1 MVHELDALWVSDL
14 TYIGTEEEWLY
25 LANVMDTCSRK
36 ILGYEIGNTMEKKL
50 FTSALGQA
58 KATRSKVVL
67 PRTIFHSVHGSQYA
81 SDDFRRDAE
90 ALSDGPIHGNGRR
103 QF

>member
-25 LANVMDTCSRK
+25 LANVMDTCSRR

-67 PRTIFHSVHGSQYA
+67 PRTIFHSA
-81 SDDFRRDAE
+81 STTHSTPVT
-90 ALSDGPIHGNGRR
+90 ALKRC
-103 QF
+103 